1 MTEATSLP
9 RPVAPADSGALEF
22 RGLLHDLGHQMM
34 TLSLLAEAVR
44 NDTTLSAV
52 SRQRIDLVMQEMFR
66 IVDVITDCTADAGGP
81 ADGGRGASGG
91 VDIRRLAAEVAQ
103 LAGVAYQTR
112 VSLRPG
118 RPAVLRVSGTLMWR
132 VLANLVDNAV
142 RAAGPDG
149 TVEIRI
155 SQERDTVI
163 EVVDDGPGFG
173 GDLDGWRRREPVV
186 PVHAP
191 PQYSARRADRSDYAV
206 LYVRGAVACAVA
218 RLSKPG
224 QIRIAGGATPAR
236 VCEARL
242 RLPFIAEA

>member
-173 GDLDGWRRREPVV
+173 GGPPGTEGLGLSVVRRLLEAEDG
-186 PVHAP
+186 
-191 PQYSARRADRSDYAV
+191 
-206 LYVRGAVACAVA
+206 
-218 RLSKPG
+218 RLELAEA
-224 QIRIAGGATPAR
+224 AGGGTCAR
-236 VCEARL
+236 VVFSLEREYRVA
-242 RLPFIAEA
+242 PMSAGTWH

>member
-163 EVVDDGPGFG
+163 EVVDDGPI
-173 GDLDGWRRREPVV
+173 LAQRAV
-186 PVHAP
+186 PVEPGDTEAP
-191 PQYSARRADRSDYAV
+191 LHERIKAVERTLYPDTIRRF
-206 LYVRGAVACAVA
+206 LEGAS
-218 RLSKPG
+218 L
-224 QIRIAGGATPAR
+224 
-236 VCEARL
+236 
-242 RLPFIAEA
+242 